1 MNYLLLEAALKKRTK
16 LDYFWGRKQDDEF
29 DKQTNFIYKT
39 TSFESLLE
47 TIEIYFKDNPKY
59 NDLKNYALNRWFNFW
74 SAKGVESIFCEH
86 ENVKPHLDSYNKFTD
101 FYIQN
106 IPFDH
111 KTTVFP
117 KGFGKSVPY
126 GILHKSE
133 LIAWLYENQSQQQRK
148 HHKNRLFIV
157 LVNYGEEDG
166 HWKLKSEIGWLKE
179 IISAYLLNFDRSK
192 LHSFTF
198 ENTTVYADIIWAIKA
213 P

>member
-1 MNYLLLEAALKKRTK
+1 MNYLLLEAALNKRTK

-39 TSFESLLE
+39 DSFEVLLA
-47 TIEIYFKDNPKY
+47 TIESTFKDNPKF
-59 NDLKNYALNRWFNFW
+59 NDLKNYSLNRWFNFW
-74 SAKGVESIFCEH
+74 SAKGVENIFCEH
-86 ENVKPHLDSYNKFTD
+86 ENVKPHLDSFNKFTD

-126 GILHKSE
+126 AIQHKSE
-133 LIAWLYENQSQQQRK
+133 LIAWLYKNQSQQQRK

-157 LVNYGEEDG
+157 LVNYQEEDA

-179 IISAYLLNFDRSK
+179 IVSAYLLNFDQAK
-192 LHSFTF
+192 LQSFTF
-198 ENTTVYADIIWAIKA
+198 ENEIVKADIIWAIKA

>member
-1 MNYLLLEAALKKRTK
+1 MNYLLLEEELKKRTK
-16 LDYFWGRKQDDEF
+16 LHYFWGRKQDDDF

-39 TSFESLLE
+39 DSFEALLA
-47 TIEIYFKDNPKY
+47 TIEIDFKDNPKY
-59 NDLKNYALNRWFNFW
+59 IDLKNYALNRWFNFW
-74 SAKGVESIFCEH
+74 SAKGVENIFCEDK
-86 ENVKPHLDSYNKFTD
+86 NVKPHLDSFNKFTD

-126 GILHKSE
+126 AIQHKSE
-133 LIAWLYENQSQQQRK
+133 LIAWLYKNQSQQQRK

-157 LVNYGEEDG
+157 LVNYQEEDS

-179 IISAYLLNFDRSK
+179 IVSAYLLNFDQAK
-192 LHSFTF
+192 LQSFTF
-198 ENTTVYADIIWAIKA
+198 ENTAVYADIIWAIK
-213 P
+213 

>member
-1 MNYLLLEAALKKRTK
+1 MNYLLLEEELKKRTR
-16 LDYFWGRKQDDEF
+16 LDYFWGRKQDDKF

-39 TSFESLLE
+39 ASFELLLDI
-47 TIEIYFKDNPKY
+47 IEITFKNNPQY
-59 NDLKNYALNRWFNFW
+59 RFYKNYALNRWFNFW
-74 SAKGVESIFCEH
+74 SAKGVENIFCEH
-86 ENVKPHLDSYNKFTD
+86 ENVKPHLNAFNKFTD
-101 FYIQN
+101 FYIEN

-133 LIAWLYENQSQQQRK
+133 LIAWLYKNQSQQQRK

-157 LVNYGEEDG
+157 LANYQEEDV

-192 LHSFTF
+192 LYSFTF
-198 ENTTVYADIIWAIKA
+198 ENTEVYADIIWAIK
-213 P
+213 